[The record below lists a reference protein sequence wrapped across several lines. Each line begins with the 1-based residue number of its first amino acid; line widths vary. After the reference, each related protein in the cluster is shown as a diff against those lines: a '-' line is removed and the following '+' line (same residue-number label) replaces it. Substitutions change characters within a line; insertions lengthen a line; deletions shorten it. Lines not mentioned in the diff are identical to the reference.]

1 MLLFSACSSTQLLQS
16 VLAWCNKT
24 CYQCSGLPHNAIH
37 SDSKVIWKLQRSVR
51 SFKGLLAGLK
61 DYLGGLQP
69 APFQTPLTTLV
80 FNHVSFFQ
88 EKGKAKIYLGK
99 PKQAPH
105 WSRQWLRTW
114 NSGIYLTCIYMYVS
128 MYHLFCVCHTLVPEI
143 NVRSEMFCVFQ
154 YVDMNHIH
162 DCQDSWTASTRP
174 SCCLP
179 WKLSMKIRRRRRCTD
194 TWYKQI

>member
-16 VLAWCNKT
+16 VLAWCNKICYQCSGLPHDKTCYQCSGLPHNKT

-51 SFKGLLAGLK
+51 SFRGLLAGLK
-61 DYLGGLQP
+61 DYLRGLQLEL
-69 APFQTPLTTLV
+69 FQTPLTTLV

-114 NSGIYLTCIYMYVS
+114 NSGIYMCLYLHVCQYVS
-128 MYHLFCVCHTLVPEI
+128 FILCLSLPSSWDRCMLWNALCIPVCWYESHT
-143 NVRSEMFCVFQ
+143 
-154 YVDMNHIH
+154 
-162 DCQDSWTASTRP
+162 W
-174 SCCLP
+174 
-179 WKLSMKIRRRRRCTD
+179 LSRQLNSK
-194 TWYKQI
+194 Y